1 MKKLLFIFTL
11 YLPLL
16 ACDIKFDIF
25 YNLNT
30 QDERIDRELDKILAC
45 AAKNKSKI
53 NDEFGAFKERLFTP
67 FIQNAKA
74 YQGGKFDFER
84 IKAMLKFKP
93 ELDYKI
99 DGNLSLLDAVLA
111 SRIEATSKFS
121 EDEIVK
127 LADLLLENGAKADG
141 GQTLK
146 LAYES
151 ENFRLFSKILKT
163 GADASGVISGIT
175 GNTLIFLAQ
184 SGFSV
189 NAKAAP
195 DMEVRK
201 FANEAEFAKFYAN
214 QEKFL
219 NELLNRREISG
230 VNGEET
236 QSFIKVACVIDSDKM
251 IETLL
256 NFGLCDKNLLNE
268 SLCKFT
274 KEQAKFYESE
284 KILRLKF
291 Q

>member
-45 AAKNKSKI
+45 AARNKSKT
-53 NDEFGAFKERLFTP
+53 NDDFGAFKERLFTP

-74 YQGGKFDFER
+74 YQSGKFDFER
-84 IKAMLKFKP
+84 INAMLKFKP
-93 ELDYKI
+93 ELNYKI

-127 LADLLLENGAKADG
+127 LVDLLLENGMKANG
-141 GQTLK
+141 WQTLK

-151 ENFRLFSKILKT
+151 EKFRLFSKILKT
-163 GADASGVISGIT
+163 GADASGVISGIA

-195 DMEVRK
+195 DMGVRK
-201 FANEAEFAKFYAN
+201 FAKEAEFTKFYAN

-219 NELLNRREISG
+219 NELLSRREISG

-236 QSFIKVACVIDSDKM
+236 RSLIKVACAIDSDKM

-256 NFGLCDKNLLNE
+256 NFGLCDKNSPNE

-291 Q
+291 

>member
-45 AAKNKSKI
+45 AARNKSKI

-74 YQGGKFDFER
+74 YQSGKFDLER
-84 IKAMLKFKP
+84 INAMLKFKP
-93 ELDYKI
+93 ELNYKI

-163 GADASGVISGIT
+163 GADASGVISGIA

-189 NAKAAP
+189 NANAAP
-195 DMEVRK
+195 DMGVRK
-201 FANEAEFAKFYAN
+201 FAKEAEFTKFYAN

-236 QSFIKVACVIDSDKM
+236 RSFIKVACAIDSDKM
-251 IETLL
+251 IKTLL
-256 NFGLCDKNLLNE
+256 NFGLCDKNSPNE

-284 KILRLKF
+284 KILRLEF
-291 Q
+291 

>member
-74 YQGGKFDFER
+74 YQSGKFDFER

-93 ELDYKI
+93 ELNYKI

-127 LADLLLENGAKADG
+127 LADLLLENGAKAIG

-163 GADASGVISGIT
+163 GADVSGVISGIA

-184 SGFSV
+184 SGFSA
-189 NAKAAP
+189 NANAVP
-195 DMEVRK
+195 DAEVRK
-201 FANEAEFAKFYAN
+201 FANKAEFAKFYAN
-214 QEKFL
+214 QERFL
-219 NELLNRREISG
+219 NKLLNRHEISG
-230 VNGEET
+230 VNGEEI

-251 IETLL
+251 IKTLL
-256 NFGLCDKNLLNE
+256 NFGLCDKN
-268 SLCKFT
+268 SLDKNLCEFT

>member
-74 YQGGKFDFER
+74 YQSGKFDFER

-127 LADLLLENGAKADG
+127 LADLLLENGAKANG

-163 GADASGVISGIT
+163 GADASGVISGIA

-184 SGFSV
+184 SGFSA
-189 NAKAAP
+189 NANAAP
-195 DMEVRK
+195 DTEVRK

-214 QEKFL
+214 QESFL
-219 NELLNRREISG
+219 NELLNRHEISG
-230 VNGEET
+230 INGEEI

-256 NFGLCDKNLLNE
+256 NFGLCDKNSLDKN
-268 SLCKFT
+268 LCKFT

-291 Q
+291 

>member
-30 QDERIDRELDKILAC
+30 QDELIDRELDKILAC
-45 AAKNKSKI
+45 AARKGSKI

-74 YQGGKFDFER
+74 YQSGKFDFER
-84 IKAMLKFKP
+84 INAMLKFKP
-93 ELDYKI
+93 ELNYKI

-163 GADASGVISGIT
+163 GADASGVISGIA

-184 SGFSV
+184 SGFGV

-195 DMEVRK
+195 DMGVRK
-201 FANEAEFAKFYAN
+201 FANEAEFTKFYAN
-214 QEKFL
+214 QERFL

-236 QSFIKVACVIDSDKM
+236 RSFIKVACVIDSDKM

-256 NFGLCDKNLLNE
+256 NFGLCDENSPNE

-291 Q
+291 

>member
-1 MKKLLFIFTL
+1 
-11 YLPLL
+11 
-16 ACDIKFDIF
+16 
-25 YNLNT
+25 
-30 QDERIDRELDKILAC
+30 
-45 AAKNKSKI
+45 
-53 NDEFGAFKERLFTP
+53 
-67 FIQNAKA
+67 
-74 YQGGKFDFER
+74 
-84 IKAMLKFKP
+84 MLKFKP
-93 ELDYKI
+93 ELNYKI

-163 GADASGVISGIT
+163 GADASGVISGIA

-184 SGFSV
+184 SGFSA
-189 NAKAAP
+189 NANAVP
-195 DMEVRK
+195 DTEVRK
-201 FANEAEFAKFYAN
+201 FTNEAEFAKFYAN

-230 VNGEET
+230 VNAEET

-256 NFGLCDKNLLNE
+256 NFGLCDKN
-268 SLCKFT
+268 SLDKNLCEFT

-291 Q
+291 QNRCAPPSQTGA

>member
-45 AAKNKSKI
+45 AARNKSKI
-53 NDEFGAFKERLFTP
+53 NDDFGAFKERLFTP

-74 YQGGKFDFER
+74 YQSGKFDFER
-84 IKAMLKFKP
+84 INAMLKFKP
-93 ELDYKI
+93 ELNYKI

-127 LADLLLENGAKADG
+127 LVDLLLENGMKANG
-141 GQTLK
+141 WQTLK

-163 GADASGVISGIT
+163 GADASGVISGIA

-195 DMEVRK
+195 DMGVRK
-201 FANEAEFAKFYAN
+201 FAKEAEFTKFYAN

-219 NELLNRREISG
+219 NELLSRREISG

-236 QSFIKVACVIDSDKM
+236 RSFIKVACAIDSDKM

-256 NFGLCDKNLLNE
+256 NFGLCDKNSPNE

-291 Q
+291 

>member
-1 MKKLLFIFTL
+1 
-11 YLPLL
+11 
-16 ACDIKFDIF
+16 
-25 YNLNT
+25 
-30 QDERIDRELDKILAC
+30 
-45 AAKNKSKI
+45 
-53 NDEFGAFKERLFTP
+53 
-67 FIQNAKA
+67 
-74 YQGGKFDFER
+74 
-84 IKAMLKFKP
+84 MLKFKP
-93 ELDYKI
+93 ELNYKI

-127 LADLLLENGAKADG
+127 LVDLLLENGMKANG
-141 GQTLK
+141 WQTLK

-163 GADASGVISGIT
+163 GADASGVISGIA

-195 DMEVRK
+195 DMGVRK
-201 FANEAEFAKFYAN
+201 FAKEAEFTKFYAN

-219 NELLNRREISG
+219 NELLSRREISG
-230 VNGEET
+230 VNGEKT
-236 QSFIKVACVIDSDKM
+236 RSFIKVACAIDSDKM

-256 NFGLCDKNLLNE
+256 NFGLCDKNSPNE

-291 Q
+291 